1 MTRFLSLILLLFSAL
16 CVSAQDSVRIEQ
28 LLRQAPQTQS
38 GDLMVH
44 FARQF
49 LGVPYVAHTLEQAPS
64 EDTLVVNLRQMD
76 CTTLVETCTALT
88 LTAQMGSQ
96 RFADYKTNL
105 NRIRYQQGVR
115 DGYASRNHYF
125 HQWVRSNEAQGLV
138 KAIQT
143 TRAPFTAVHRVNLRW
158 MSQHPQSYPQLSD
171 AKQRARVARYEKECD
186 GDSHRYIPRTQLNA
200 SRSSSLSVVRNG
212 DILGIVTRK
221 QGLDTTHLGI
231 AVWGKDGKLH
241 LLNASS
247 IHKKVVEEP
256 MTLYEYMGKHPSQM
270 GVRVVRIKE

>member
-1 MTRFLSLILLLFSAL
+1 MKRFFSLSFLLLLTLSLP
-16 CVSAQDSVRIEQ
+16 AQDSLHVER
-28 LLRQAPQTQS
+28 LLRQAPKATS
-38 GDLMVH
+38 GELMLF

-49 LGVPYVAHTLEQAPS
+49 LGVPYVAHTLEQAAT

-88 LTAQMGSQ
+88 LTAQAGSHHY
-96 RFADYKTNL
+96 ADYKTRL
-105 NRIRYQQGVR
+105 NRIRYRQGRR

-125 HQWVRSNEAQGLV
+125 HQWVRSNEALGIVQEIKSAG
-138 KAIQT
+138 
-143 TRAPFTAVHRVNLRW
+143 APFTALQRISLRW
-158 MSQHPQSYPQLSD
+158 MSQHPKSYPQLGD
-171 AKQRARVARYEKECD
+171 EKQRTRVAQYEKACD
-186 GDSHRYIPRTQLNA
+186 GDTRRYIPRAQLNGTRKGA
-200 SRSSSLSVVRNG
+200 LGIVRDG

-221 QGLDTTHLGI
+221 HGLDTTHLGI

-256 MTLYEYMGKHPSQM
+256 MTLYEYMGKHPSQL
-270 GVRVVRIKE
+270 GIRVVRVQ

>member
-1 MTRFLSLILLLFSAL
+1 MKRFFSLSFLLLLTLSLP
-16 CVSAQDSVRIEQ
+16 AQDSLHVER
-28 LLRQAPQTQS
+28 LLRQAPKATS
-38 GDLMVH
+38 GELMLF

-49 LGVPYVAHTLEQAPS
+49 LGVPYVAHTLEQAAT

-88 LTAQMGSQ
+88 LTAQTGSHHY
-96 RFADYKTNL
+96 ADYKTRL
-105 NRIRYQQGVR
+105 NRIRYRQGRR

-125 HQWVRSNEAQGLV
+125 HQWVRSNEALGVVQEIKSAG
-138 KAIQT
+138 
-143 TRAPFTAVHRVNLRW
+143 APFTALQRISLRW
-158 MSQHPQSYPQLSD
+158 MSQHPKSYPQLGD
-171 AKQRARVARYEKECD
+171 EEQRTRVAKYEKACD
-186 GDSHRYIPRTQLNA
+186 GDTRRYIPRAQLNGTRKGA
-200 SRSSSLSVVRNG
+200 LGIVRDG

-221 QGLDTTHLGI
+221 HGLDTTHLGI

-256 MTLYEYMGKHPSQM
+256 MTLYEYMGKHPSQL
-270 GVRVVRIKE
+270 GIRVVRVQ